1 MESICIT
8 SSINIQSAGLV
19 SGLIDAIRFP
29 LQQAHVSSW
38 PLGLTLLEEL
48 QDDVIGM
55 LLSMVTA
62 ESHLSVWG

>member
-1 MESICIT
+1 MQSTSKTSCIH
-8 SSINIQSAGLV
+8 IQSSGLV
-19 SGLIDAIRFP
+19 SGLIGAIRFP

-38 PLGLTLLEEL
+38 PLGLALLEEL

>member
-1 MESICIT
+1 MQ
-8 SSINIQSAGLV
+8 NLV
-19 SGLIDAIRFP
+19 FGRPQGCGFGSELIDAIRLS
-29 LQQAHVSSW
+29 LQQAHVCSW